1 MSSAAFADLQNVRD
15 LSNSTR
21 DSRHPSEGALAQ
33 QELTGESGPGYRGRK
48 CRSWGACIGD
58 WSCGRGYRTMKGSTA
73 PVVTTVVPNVTVTE
87 TPLAPFIAAVVFTL
101 SWNCFEIGS

>member
-1 MSSAAFADLQNVRD
+1 MHTQADPTCERNC
-15 LSNSTR
+15 
-21 DSRHPSEGALAQ
+21 ALAGI
-33 QELTGESGPGYRGRK
+33 LRF
-48 CRSWGACIGD
+48 RSRAEAEPPR
-58 WSCGRGYRTMKGSTA
+58 SPRARLVVARGYRTMKGSTA